1 MTKNNLIVFLV
12 CLFCIKS
19 IGQECRGAPQFIAAL
34 GFDPNRSA
42 ISTTEL
48 KVMGA
53 VLIELEDVRNTNSRR
68 TKTYQ
73 DPSWKSAGY
82 LGAVTS
88 DQKGNIFVIPKPNVN
103 MLYNLPKDQNT
114 IYRIESKSGKMKSF
128 VKLPMKILPHER
140 NPYGLTGSFL
150 DCQNN
155 DLIVSTLAGSDQKHE
170 IGKIYAI
177 SSLTAEYFEIL
188 ENLDVLGLGIMNI
201 RGERKLFLGL
211 ARKSEVW
218 SILLDAKN
226 LAIGK
231 PKLEINLSGLGP
243 RGDDRIRKIR
253 FQQNGSMD
261 LTGITFYYNLT
272 APVNAAETVYNF
284 SFNESTNSWKLTGLR

>member
-1 MTKNNLIVFLV
+1 MTKNILIFFLV
-12 CLFCIKS
+12 CLFIQKS
-19 IGQECRGAPQFIAAL
+19 IGQECKGAPQFIAAL
-34 GFDPNRSA
+34 GFDPNKSA

-53 VLIELEDVRNTNSRR
+53 VLIELQDVRNTSSRR
-68 TKTYQ
+68 NKTFQ

-82 LGAVTS
+82 LGSVTT
-88 DQKGNIFVIPKPNVN
+88 DRMGNIFVVPKPNVN

-128 VKLPMKILPHER
+128 VKLPMKVMPHER

-155 DLIVSTLAGSDQKHE
+155 DLIVSTVAGSDQMHE
-170 IGKIYAI
+170 IGLVYAVN
-177 SSLTAEYFEIL
+177 SSTGEYFEIL
-188 ENLDVLGLGIMNI
+188 KNLDVLGLGIVNI

-218 SILLDAKN
+218 SVLLDAANK
-226 LAIGK
+226 AIGK
-231 PKLEINLSGLGP
+231 PKLEISLSGLGP

-261 LTGITFYYNLT
+261 LTGTTFYYNLT

-284 SFNESTNSWKLTGLR
+284 SFSESINSWKLTGLR